1 MLDLDNNIVKFYK
14 NRIKTNDRDLEDMR
28 QQIAKLKSQTKAR
41 G

>member
-28 QQIAKLKSQTKAR
+28 QQIAKLKS
-41 G
+41 